1 MAAVTPA
8 RRRQLKTTAA
18 TAVLIIAMALFFTP
32 IAASAWFGF
41 TLPGKGFTT
50 GSLVLALASAD
61 FAPQL
66 LLTLQL
72 AVLSTIASLM
82 LLVQTLLWLHLKRPR
97 LLRIAEWLS
106 VLPYVVPAIA
116 LVGGASL
123 FFRATIPGFLVSPYS
138 LVPFYV
144 IVSLPLVY
152 RTLDAGIRAIDVRT
166 LFDAST
172 SLGATA
178 AQTVLRVLL
187 PNLRPA
193 VIAASLLCGVMTL
206 GEYALAALL
215 LHNTFPVFLLGIGT
229 SHPRAA
235 AALSFIVIIATW
247 LLLVVAL
254 SAASAPGRQSSPL
267 RKEPARAS
275 RLS

>member
-8 RRRQLKTTAA
+8 WRRQLKTTAA

-82 LLVQTLLWLHLKRPR
+82 LMVQTLLWLHLKRPR

-144 IVSLPLVY
+144 ILSLPLVY
-152 RTLDAGIRAIDVRT
+152 RTLDAGIRAIDVHT

-193 VIAASLLCGVMTL
+193 VLAASLLCGVISL

-215 LHNTFPVFLLGIGT
+215 LHNTFPVFLLAIGT
-229 SHPRAA
+229 SSPHAA